1 MQLKSTY
8 KCEEYYDFLF
18 SIVTKHEIKIS
29 HNTWPISKIA
39 HMQDLHLAAHDPR
52 SKILQGLHFVRL

>member
-29 HNTWPISKIA
+29 YNTWPISKIA
-39 HMQDLHLAAHDPR
+39 HMQGLHLAGP
-52 SKILQGLHFVRL
+52 